1 MTKRDALRCDYC
13 GGHIN
18 PKTYKCEYCGTQY
31 VKPRVDSYAPLEMK
45 VVAVQAPVDTL
56 AVSMKIPMERAKSMV
71 DMGIPIEEY
80 VRRDFAEQI
89 AEQIAGNLTIYE
101 DFDIRGY
108 EKVYMARLRVVK
120 PDFRF

>member
-1 MTKRDALRCDYC
+1 MTKNDALRCDYC

-31 VKPRVDSYAPLEMK
+31 VKPRDAYAPLEMK
-45 VVAVQAPVDTL
+45 VVAVQAPVETL
-56 AVSMKIPMERAKSMV
+56 GVSMRIPMERAMEME
-71 DMGIPIEEY
+71 DRGMPIEKFI
-80 VRRDFAEQI
+80 RRDFAEQI
-89 AEQIAGNLTIYE
+89 AEHIADSIEIYE

-108 EKVYMARLRVVK
+108 EKTYTARLRVVK

>member
-1 MTKRDALRCDYC
+1 MTKSDALRCDYC

-31 VKPRVDSYAPLEMK
+31 VKPRDAYAPLEMK
-45 VVAVQAPVDTL
+45 VVAVQAPVDTI
-56 AVSMKIPMERAKSMV
+56 AVSMRIPMERAKSMV

-101 DFDIRGY
+101 DFDIRAY

>member
-1 MTKRDALRCDYC
+1 MKTEALRCDYC

-31 VKPRVDSYAPLEMK
+31 VKPRDAYAPLEMK
-45 VVAVQAPVDTL
+45 VVAVQAPVETL
-56 AVSMKIPMERAKSMV
+56 GVSMRIPMERAKSMV
-71 DMGIPIEEY
+71 DMGVPIEEY

>member
-1 MTKRDALRCDYC
+1 MTKKDALRCDYC

-31 VKPRVDSYAPLEMK
+31 VKPRDAYAPLEMK
-45 VVAVQAPVDTL
+45 VVAVQAPVETL
-56 AVSMKIPMERAKSMV
+56 AVNMRIPMEQAKTMS
-71 DMGIPIEEY
+71 DMGVPIEEY

-89 AEQIAGNLTIYE
+89 AEHIAGNIEIYE

-108 EKVYMARLRVVK
+108 EKTYTARLRVVK

>member
-1 MTKRDALRCDYC
+1 MTKNDALRCDYC

-31 VKPRVDSYAPLEMK
+31 VKPRDAYAPLEMK
-45 VVAVQAPVDTL
+45 VVAVQAPVETL
-56 AVSMKIPMERAKSMV
+56 AVSMRIPMERARSMV
-71 DMGIPIEEY
+71 DTGIPIEEY

>member
-1 MTKRDALRCDYC
+1 MTKNDALRCDYC
-13 GGHIN
+13 GGFIN
-18 PKTYKCEYCGTQY
+18 PTTYKCPYCGTQY
-31 VKPRVDSYAPLEMK
+31 VKPRADYAPLEMK
-45 VVAVQAPVDTL
+45 VVAVHAPVETL
-56 AVSMKIPMERAKSMV
+56 AVSMRIPMERAQSMV

>member
-1 MTKRDALRCDYC
+1 MTKNDALRCDYC

-31 VKPRVDSYAPLEMK
+31 VKPRDAYAPLEMK
-45 VVAVQAPVDTL
+45 VVAVQAPVETL
-56 AVSMKIPMERAKSMV
+56 AVSTRIPMER
-71 DMGIPIEEY
+71 E
-80 VRRDFAEQI
+80 
-89 AEQIAGNLTIYE
+89 IAGNLTIYE